1 MPQQI
6 LAAVDLGSNSFHLQ
20 IARVVNQQLYPL
32 DSMKE
37 TVRLGAGISAERKI
51 EAKTAER
58 AFNALRLFAERLH
71 GLPRDAVRVVGT
83 RVQVRLEE

>member
-51 EAKTAER
+51 EAKTAELVDADVR
-58 AFNALRLFAERLH
+58 AATDHQGRFALFDDRRTVENVTHR
-71 GLPRDAVRVVGT
+71 R
-83 RVQVRLEE
+83 